1 MSVLERLI
9 IQDRFDE
16 VEKLVEGVDLPSVV
30 IPSYKNR
37 EKCNIKNLVESS
49 PTTKFMI
56 FVYEDDL
63 ENYQQY
69 LKYQNVELVIVPL
82 DKIEYRGITPKR
94 KFIINY
100 LLERDYHKIIML
112 DDDTSTMF
120 NRTIEQEG
128 KRAGKK
134 VPIDIWLSFKI
145 LIKSLEGIEYGIGG
159 FYRDDFINF
168 WSRKKIL
175 KLDLRATNAILIN
188 LDKFKEHNI
197 NYDTNFKT
205 GEDCDII
212 LQLYS
217 KNVNTYCLAF
227 LANTF
232 TIKSGGKGSVS
243 GTIDEWRKDWVKLF
257 IKWKGFLDLKNFPES
272 DKFKYKENHR
282 KIYANDRS
290 FKNEEHKHRYELAK
304 QWNG

>member
-1 MSVLERLI
+1 MSELEKLI
-9 IQDRFDE
+9 LEDRFNE
-16 VEKLVEGVDLPSVV
+16 VEKLVEGVELPSVV

-63 ENYQQY
+63 DNYQEY
-69 LKYQNVELVIVPL
+69 LKYQNVELVSVPL

-112 DDDTSTMF
+112 DDDTSTVF
-120 NRTIEQEG
+120 NRTTKQEG

-134 VPIDIWLSFKI
+134 VPV
-145 LIKSLEGIEYGIGG
+145 
-159 FYRDDFINF
+159 NF
-168 WSRKKIL
+168 WTRKEIL
-175 KLDLRATNAILIN
+175 RLYTKPLNAILIN
-188 LDKFKEHNI
+188 LDKLAEYKL
-197 NYDTNFKT
+197 NYDPQFKT
-205 GEDCDII
+205 GEDCDIV
-212 LQLYS
+212 LQLFS
-217 KNVNTYCLAF
+217 NNVNTYCLTF
-227 LANTF
+227 LANVQ
-232 TIKSGGKGSVS
+232 TIRSGGANSTCGSRE
-243 GTIDEWRKDWVKLF
+243 DWRKDWIKMF
-257 IKWKGFLDLKNFPES
+257 AKWKGFLDLKDFPSE
-272 DKFKYKENHR
+272 DYKIKENYK

>member
-16 VEKLVEGVDLPSVV
+16 VEKLVEGIELPSVV

-69 LKYQNVELVIVPL
+69 LKYKNVELVSVPL
-82 DKIEYRGITPKR
+82 DKIEYRGITPNR

-145 LIKSLEGIEYGIGG
+145 LIKALEGVEYGIGG
-159 FYRDDFINF
+159 FYRDDFVNF
-168 WSRKKIL
+168 WTRKKIL
-175 KLDLRATNAILIN
+175 RLFTKLLNAILIN
-188 LDKFKEHNI
+188 LDKFKKFNI
-197 NYDTNFKT
+197 NYDTQFKT
-205 GEDCDII
+205 GEDCDIV
-212 LQLYS
+212 LQLFS
-217 KNVNTYCLAF
+217 NNINTYCLPF
-227 LANTF
+227 LANTQ
-232 TIKSGGKGSVS
+232 TIRSGGANSTCGSREDW
-243 GTIDEWRKDWVKLF
+243 TKDWIKMF
-257 IKWKGFLDLKNFPES
+257 IKWEGFLDLKDFPSENY
-272 DKFKYKENHR
+272 KIKENYT
-282 KIYANDRS
+282 KIYKNDRS
-290 FKNEEHKHRYELAK
+290 FKDEDHKKRWEIAK
-304 QWNG
+304 TWEV

>member
-16 VEKLVEGVDLPSVV
+16 VEKLVEGIELPSVV

-37 EKCNIKNLVESS
+37 EKCNIKNLVESL

-63 ENYQQY
+63 DNYQGY
-69 LKYQNVELVIVPL
+69 LKYKNVELVSVPL

-100 LLERDYHKIIML
+100 LLERDYYKIIML

-145 LIKSLEGIEYGIGG
+145 LIKALEGVEYGIGG
-159 FYRDDFINF
+159 FYRDDFVNF
-168 WSRKKIL
+168 WTRKKIL
-175 KLDLRATNAILIN
+175 RLFTKPLNAILIN
-188 LDKFKEHNI
+188 LDKFKKFNI
-197 NYDTNFKT
+197 NYDTQFKT
-205 GEDCDII
+205 GEDCDIV
-212 LQLYS
+212 LQLFS
-217 KNVNTYCLAF
+217 NNINTYCLPF
-227 LANTF
+227 LANTQ
-232 TIKSGGKGSVS
+232 TIRSGGANSTCGSREDW
-243 GTIDEWRKDWVKLF
+243 TKDWIKMF
-257 IKWKGFLDLKNFPES
+257 IKWEGFLDLKDFPSENY
-272 DKFKYKENHR
+272 KIKENYT
-282 KIYANDRS
+282 KIYKNDRS
-290 FKNEEHKHRYELAK
+290 FKDEDHKKRWEIAK
-304 QWNG
+304 TWEV